1 MEEFIIEANDL
12 VKTFNLGE
20 VKVEAVRGISSKV
33 SKGEFLTIIGP
44 SGSGKSTFLHLLGC
58 LDVPT
63 AGKYFLEGE
72 DVSKFGD
79 RKLAQI
85 RNRKIGFVFQ
95 TFNLLPQLTVLE
107 NVLLPVLYNSYADL
121 NKSKRWAINLLE
133 SFGLEKRLKNR
144 PTQLSGGEM
153 QRVAIARALI
163 NDPSIILADEPTGA
177 LDSKSSQ
184 RLLESIQDL
193 NRSQKATILM
203 VTHDPYAASYCD
215 RIIFIK
221 DGKHFTEIYS
231 DGVRKTFYNRII
243 ATLGALG
250 GGINDL
256 L

>member
-1 MEEFIIEANDL
+1 MEEFIIETNDL

-107 NVLLPVLYNSYADL
+107 NVLFPVLYDSYADL

-163 NDPSIILADEPTGA
+163 NDPSIILADEPTGN
-177 LDSKSSQ
+177 LDSKTG
-184 RLLESIQDL
+184 LEIIKILKSL
-193 NRSQKATILM
+193 NEEKGVTEII
-203 VTHDPYAASYCD
+203 VTHDQNLTRFTS
-215 RIIFIK
+215 RTIK
-221 DGKHFTEIYS
+221 IRDGIVEDDITNHNVGKFDE
-231 DGVRKTFYNRII
+231 GE
-243 ATLGALG
+243 G
-250 GGINDL
+250 DL
-256 L
+256 Q

>member
-1 MEEFIIEANDL
+1 MEEFIIETNDL

-163 NDPSIILADEPTGA
+163 NDPSIILADEPTGN
-177 LDSKSSQ
+177 LDSKTG
-184 RLLESIQDL
+184 LEIIKILKSL
-193 NRSQKATILM
+193 NEEKGVTEII
-203 VTHDPYAASYCD
+203 VTHDQNLT
-215 RIIFIK
+215 RFTKRTIK
-221 DGKHFTEIYS
+221 IRDGIVEEDITNHNVGKFDE
-231 DGVRKTFYNRII
+231 GE
-243 ATLGALG
+243 G
-250 GGINDL
+250 DL
-256 L
+256 Q

>member
-1 MEEFIIEANDL
+1 MEEFIIETNNL

-33 SKGEFLTIIGP
+33 SKGEFITIIGP

-107 NVLLPVLYNSYADL
+107 NVLLPVLYDSYADL

-163 NDPSIILADEPTGA
+163 NDPSIILADEPTGN
-177 LDSKSSQ
+177 LDSKTG
-184 RLLESIQDL
+184 LEIIKILKSL
-193 NRSQKATILM
+193 NEEKGVTEII
-203 VTHDPYAASYCD
+203 VTHDQNLTRFTS
-215 RIIFIK
+215 RTVKIR
-221 DGKHFTEIYS
+221 DGIVEDDITNHNVGKFDE
-231 DGVRKTFYNRII
+231 GEV
-243 ATLGALG
+243 
-250 GGINDL
+250 DL
-256 L
+256 Q